1 MNGQA
6 LLRTFGEKS
15 SLIKKKERKEKKK
28 NRIHG
33 AYTVKLHKV
42 RGGNNRVS
50 LLERAMQKKKKEK
63 REGKRRKKRGSIIR
77 D

>member
-1 MNGQA
+1 M
-6 LLRTFGEKS
+6 
-15 SLIKKKERKEKKK
+15 
-28 NRIHG
+28 
-33 AYTVKLHKV
+33 KLHKV